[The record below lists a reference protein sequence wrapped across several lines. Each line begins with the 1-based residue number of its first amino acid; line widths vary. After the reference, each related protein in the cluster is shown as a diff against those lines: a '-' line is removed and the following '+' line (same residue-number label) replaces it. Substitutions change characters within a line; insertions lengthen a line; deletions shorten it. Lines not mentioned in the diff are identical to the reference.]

1 MDYINGSDLLL
12 KVGGQA
18 VGHCT
23 THTLTFNS
31 ETKDR
36 AVKPVAA
43 ASQSSVLWKGKG
55 VTGLSIAISAEG
67 LRFYNENENGYEQVA
82 PLWGQGQS
90 VEVVAFKRGGDANP
104 YVKGNFVIATLEETS
119 PAQDDATYSISLEN
133 DGEPEIYP
141 GKAGGFIS
149 LNASQLKLK
158 VGDKVTLLPTVLP
171 DGTSVTWSSSAIA
184 KATVANGVVT
194 AVAAG
199 TSTIT
204 AQITVGGA
212 VFKDTCVVTV
222 EAA

>member
-43 ASQSSVLWKGKG
+43 ASQSSGLWKGKG

-67 LRFYNENENGYEQVA
+67 LRFYNESENGYEQVA

-90 VEVVAFKRGGDANP
+90 VEVVAFKR
-104 YVKGNFVIATLEETS
+104 GNFVIATLEETS

-158 VGDKVTLLPTVLP
+158 VGDKVPLLPTVLP
-171 DGTSVTWSSSAIA
+171 DGTSVTWSSSATA